1 MTLQQFQSSLDNFN
15 IKLNNFS
22 NRIQVS
28 YPNLAITITPKDDA
42 RVYNYVIQNQ
52 WVNLK
57 SLSEGI
63 INDLETKFTQI
74 ESYQLEINDLVN
86 DLFVLKSDFRNHC
99 PEPATRS
106 SWTTVRQNMETT
118 LLAEGIK
125 QTVIDLVVDRIGNK
139 GGLNAYNYLVK
150 QIEAYARD
158 LNFIFERHLSHYQ
171 FHKYSLGCANV
182 NINSTINQNI
192 SYNVSTRLRNLKYSL
207 EGRFST
213 IFRNIKLENKGFL
226 RNNLNSLENW
236 ADTKLTSDVIPLLVH
251 TQNIWNSNPSSFYSS
266 GKKVMKATDLFHKV
280 ILHKSTAKYLTWM
293 NNWHE
298 EISFHEDLYKK
309 KNNLIDEKIIWPGN
323 LTKIKDIINSPSTY
337 NNSDLIIRGKVK
349 NINIR
354 HLSQG
359 KVLSDAEIHDSLGR
373 VMKICIPYIK
383 LDSGGIVEDSFIYVY
398 GEFII
403 SNPEANGDDAISI
416 KRLSLSNLAKTN
428 WEGWIRYIQRDIHEQ
443 IPHSLM
449 CAFSSSFG
457 SDGLINPAKYKITF
471 KQPNL
476 IKPLNTY

>member
-1 MTLQQFQSSLDNFN
+1 
-15 IKLNNFS
+15 
-22 NRIQVS
+22 
-28 YPNLAITITPKDDA
+28 
-42 RVYNYVIQNQ
+42 
-52 WVNLK
+52 
-57 SLSEGI
+57 
-63 INDLETKFTQI
+63 
-74 ESYQLEINDLVN
+74 
-86 DLFVLKSDFRNHC
+86 
-99 PEPATRS
+99 
-106 SWTTVRQNMETT
+106 
-118 LLAEGIK
+118 
-125 QTVIDLVVDRIGNK
+125 
-139 GGLNAYNYLVK
+139 
-150 QIEAYARD
+150 
-158 LNFIFERHLSHYQ
+158 
-171 FHKYSLGCANV
+171 
-182 NINSTINQNI
+182 
-192 SYNVSTRLRNLKYSL
+192 
-207 EGRFST
+207 
-213 IFRNIKLENKGFL
+213 
-226 RNNLNSLENW
+226 
-236 ADTKLTSDVIPLLVH
+236 
-251 TQNIWNSNPSSFYSS
+251 
-266 GKKVMKATDLFHKV
+266 
-280 ILHKSTAKYLTWM
+280 M

-354 HLSQG
+354 HLSRG